1 MSVTSE
7 TVAVRRGPLVVV
19 GGVLA
24 AVVAASVADTVISL
38 IALAA
43 GAPDDFQPLKAG
55 SYIFLTAVG
64 TVLGALG
71 WAVVRKVARDP
82 GALTRRLVPAVVV
95 VSFVPD
101 FLLYGSGGAIGVAAL
116 LLMHVAV
123 AVVAVFAYR
132 KVMPLS

>member
-82 GALTRRLVPAVVV
+82 EALTRRLVPAVVV

>member
-1 MSVTSE
+1 MSVTSDP
-7 TVAVRRGPLVVV
+7 VAVRRGPLFVV
-19 GGVLA
+19 GAVLA
-24 AVVAASVADTVISL
+24 AIVVASIADTVISL

-64 TVLGALG
+64 IVIGALG
-71 WAVVRKVARDP
+71 WTLVRKLSQDP
-82 GALTRRLVPAVVV
+82 QALTRWLVPAVVV

-101 FLLYGSGGAIGVAAL
+101 ILLFGAGGAIGVGAL

-123 AVVAVFAYR
+123 AVIAVFTYR
-132 KVMPLS
+132 KVLPLS

>member
-1 MSVTSE
+1 MSVISE
-7 TVAVRRGPLVVV
+7 AVTVRRGPLVVA
-19 GGVLA
+19 GGLIA
-24 AVVAASVADTVISL
+24 AIVVASIANTVISL

-43 GAPDDFQPLKAG
+43 GAPDGFQPLKAG

-64 TVLGALG
+64 TLTGALG
-71 WAVVRKVARDP
+71 WAIVRKVSKDP
-82 GALTRRLVPAVVV
+82 EALVRWLVPVVVV

-101 FLLYGSGGAIGVAAL
+101 FLLYGNGGAIGVGAL

-123 AVVAVFAYR
+123 AVVVVFAYR